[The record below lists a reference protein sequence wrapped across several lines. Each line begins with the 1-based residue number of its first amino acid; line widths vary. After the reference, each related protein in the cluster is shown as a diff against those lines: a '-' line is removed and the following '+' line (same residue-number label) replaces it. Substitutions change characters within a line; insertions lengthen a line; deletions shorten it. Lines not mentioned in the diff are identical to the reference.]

1 MLRYSWGN
9 HSDCCVD
16 AKGII
21 LTKADCARK
30 LGVTRQTVQP
40 VFDDLEARN
49 CVRVTRRLGIFPL
62 DDPNEEPTEGF
73 SSSPNFRP
81 TSEPLLTS
89 GEDEANEQ
97 DFSDFVKRVWA
108 KDHPDDYEEYQKAAR
123 KVKEM
128 RARMLK
134 DWREH
139 KKAKYGPHLTS
150 ADFEV
155 REGSDEESGEVPTS
169 IIN

>member
-73 SSSPNFRP
+73 SSCLIFAPRLNLYLLRAKTRRTNRTFP
-81 TSEPLLTS
+81 TS
-89 GEDEANEQ
+89 
-97 DFSDFVKRVWA
+97 
-108 KDHPDDYEEYQKAAR
+108 
-123 KVKEM
+123 
-128 RARMLK
+128 
-134 DWREH
+134 
-139 KKAKYGPHLTS
+139 
-150 ADFEV
+150 
-155 REGSDEESGEVPTS
+155 
-169 IIN
+169 